1 MTATYPLLYYIQGRI
16 FVQLFLLIMFE
27 VTPRTSECAAYKG
40 VKVNPFNRTVQ
51 YSFANGRTYLYKNV
65 SRISILNLMFNDV
78 ISLGLWVQ
86 SLVNN
91 SRRENRYNVQTGA
104 LTYRECGFSPYT
116 DRYINY

>member
-1 MTATYPLLYYIQGRI
+1 
-16 FVQLFLLIMFE
+16 MFE

-65 SRISILNLMFNDV
+65 ARTKILNIMFNDV

-86 SLVNN
+86 SLINESVY
-91 SRRENRYNVQTGA
+91 ENRYNVQTGR
-104 LTYRECGFSPYT
+104 LTYTECGFSPYT